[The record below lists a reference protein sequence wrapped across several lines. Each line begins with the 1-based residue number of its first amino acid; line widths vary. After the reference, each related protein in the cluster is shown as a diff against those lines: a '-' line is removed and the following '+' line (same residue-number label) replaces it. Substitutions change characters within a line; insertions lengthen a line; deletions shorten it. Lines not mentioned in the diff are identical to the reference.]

1 LNETFIG
8 DADVVVV
15 TAFSSVNASR
25 GFSLSYVS
33 VPFEGDVPKGTH
45 EIHSRLPTLTSHPS
59 DGTDLY
65 EDNDLSTFIFSP
77 NNYGSLQ
84 TPYTVTFTPRGN
96 STEVCPGD
104 LIYAFEFDI
113 TGNGTGALL
122 HWSEFKG

>member
-1 LNETFIG
+1 
-8 DADVVVV
+8 VV
-15 TAFSSVNASR
+15 TAFSSLASR

-33 VPFEGDVPKGTH
+33 VPFEGDVAKGTH

-65 EDNDLSTFIFSP
+65 EDNDLSTFLFSP

-96 STEVCPGD
+96 STEVCPRD